1 MLEGTAVLW
10 EEKNDYYALMCK
22 RVNIGPAAFNS
33 EIQNNPIDPSTCT
46 FQEEWFDY
54 WEDEGKTPPN
64 FADPRFLFVGAN
76 DPSLG
81 KNKRAD
87 TSSIFALAK
96 DRITGVVYVVIADVA
111 QRHPDQIIE
120 DVLEANRR
128 LKREFHRP
136 YYRFGVETVQ
146 FQAYFAE
153 VMRQKAAKSG
163 EYLPIVEIN
172 STQNKDARIRSLQP
186 FVKNGYIKFSKKH
199 KALLQQMKEYPMARN
214 DDAPDG
220 LQMALQLALDIQGGG
235 EVEYTTVLHREADF
249 KAGAY

>member
-1 MLEGTAVLW
+1 M
-10 EEKNDYYALMCK
+10 YK
-22 RVNIGPAAFNS
+22 R
-33 EIQNNPIDPSTCT
+33 Q
-46 FQEEWFDY
+46 
-54 WEDEGKTPPN
+54 
-64 FADPRFLFVGAN
+64 
-76 DPSLG
+76 
-81 KNKRAD
+81 
-87 TSSIFALAK
+87 
-96 DRITGVVYVVIADVA
+96 
-111 QRHPDQIIE
+111 
-120 DVLEANRR
+120 
-128 LKREFHRP
+128 